1 MRQWWPALAR
11 QSFVRRVILA
21 LPGIAALAAPASAA
35 ELRIPYAELA
45 GIVQAVLGD
54 AKLHLHNK
62 PGGLLSMASG
72 SFFQIADKEFPVP
85 LQAKSFNVLGSSYA
99 YYADDINSQS
109 ITVSA
114 VEHAVRLTLNFE
126 SKASALVAGCVSN
139 DCALTA
145 AMPQI
150 GWRDGAVMID
160 VTPVQSGTS
169 LTLQVKRVSI
179 GGPLTPRCLG
189 SNNVIATS
197 ACRLALS
204 WANKTIAKLKPEIA
218 AKMTEKVNDPET
230 QAKVADGLKKYLTI
244 GTAGELAITSVRSD
258 STSVTIAFQLAQ
270 SAGG

>member
-1 MRQWWPALAR
+1 M
-11 QSFVRRVILA
+11 LA
-21 LPGIAALAAPASAA
+21 LQGKSQQLDDPL
-35 ELRIPYAELA
+35 L
-45 GIVQAVLGD
+45 LGGLGLG
-54 AKLHLHNK
+54 KLHTLDAIGRLDDAY
-62 PGGLLSMASG
+62 GGAASSHKRLAQG
-72 SFFQIADKEFPVP
+72 RH

-126 SKASALVAGCVSN
+126 TKASAMVAGCVSN

-244 GTAGELAITSVRSD
+244 GTAGELAITAVRSD

-270 SAGG
+270 PAGG